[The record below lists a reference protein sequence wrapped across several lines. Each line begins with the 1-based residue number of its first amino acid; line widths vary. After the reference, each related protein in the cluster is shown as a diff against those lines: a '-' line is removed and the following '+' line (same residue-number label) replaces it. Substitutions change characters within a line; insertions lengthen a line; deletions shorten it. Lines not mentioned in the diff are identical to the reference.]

1 MWDFLK
7 RFMGYPTQQAP
18 VAPYKVEAPEVP
30 QAPTCTCGRSSTGFC
45 TGLHKFTDA
54 EWNGTPAVAAVD
66 TLPPEPVAEVAPVEV
81 VAPVKAKAK
90 PRAKPA
96 AAKAPAVAK
105 PKAAPKAKTPKK

>member
-18 VAPYKVEAPEVP
+18 AAPYKVEPPEVP
-30 QAPTCTCGRSSTGFC
+30 HAPTCFCGRSSTGFC

-54 EWNGTPAVAAVD
+54 EWNGTPTVE
-66 TLPPEPVAEVAPVEV
+66 TLPIEPVAEVAPVAPVEV
-81 VAPVKAKAK
+81 VKPKAKAK

-96 AAKAPAVAK
+96 AKAPVEAK
-105 PKAAPKAKTPKK
+105 PKAALKDKAPKK

>member
-7 RFMGYPTQQAP
+7 RFMGYPTHQAP

-54 EWNGTPAVAAVD
+54 EWNGTPAVD

-81 VAPVKAKAK
+81 VAPVKATAK
-90 PRAKPA
+90 PGAKHA
-96 AAKAPAVAK
+96 AVKAPAVAK

>member
-7 RFMGYPTQQAP
+7 RFMGYPTHQAP
-18 VAPYKVEAPEVP
+18 VAPYKVEAPVVP
-30 QAPTCTCGRSSTGFC
+30 QEPAPIIGHDMGGSYVIETAVG
-45 TGLHKFTDA
+45 KA
-54 EWNGTPAVAAVD
+54 EVASVELVVA
-66 TLPPEPVAEVAPVEV
+66 PVAEVAPVEV

-96 AAKAPAVAK
+96 ATKAPAVEK